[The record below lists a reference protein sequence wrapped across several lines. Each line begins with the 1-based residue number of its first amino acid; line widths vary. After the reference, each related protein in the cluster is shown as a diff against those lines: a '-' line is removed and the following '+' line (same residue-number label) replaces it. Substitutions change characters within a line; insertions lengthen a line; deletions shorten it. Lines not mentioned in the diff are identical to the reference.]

1 MKRSEI
7 NAIIKENEA
16 FIASFQ
22 FALPPFCR
30 WSPED
35 WATKGHERDEI
46 RDNIP
51 GWDITDYG
59 LGTFDQ
65 YGLTL
70 VTIRNGNQN
79 DPKYV

>member
-1 MKRSEI
+1 M
-7 NAIIKENEA
+7 
-16 FIASFQ
+16 
-22 FALPPFCR
+22 L
-30 WSPED
+30 
-35 WATKGHERDEI
+35 
-46 RDNIP
+46 